1 MRGARDAFSGRLTAL
16 ALLRRVHVLAR
27 AAVAPRSKRGRQFA
41 KGLAKGR
48 RF

>member
-16 ALLRRVHVLAR
+16 AVLRRVHVFAR
-27 AAVAPRSKRGRQFA
+27 AAVVPQSRCGRQFA
-41 KGLAKGR
+41 KGLAEGR